1 MATRLFRDAPVDE
14 LSETDRTRELA
25 ALTRRELELLGVSV
39 ESRRVIAALSVMW
52 PAREMRTSLAPAI
65 AAAIR
70 SALAG
75 TVTVSSSPT
84 MTRVGA
90 VMRESS

>member
-1 MATRLFRDAPVDE
+1 VAGARDAHE
-14 LSETDRTRELA
+14 
-25 ALTRRELELLGVSV
+25 
-39 ESRRVIAALSVMW
+39 
-52 PAREMRTSLAPAI
+52 LAPAI

-75 TVTVSSSPT
+75 TVTVFSSPT